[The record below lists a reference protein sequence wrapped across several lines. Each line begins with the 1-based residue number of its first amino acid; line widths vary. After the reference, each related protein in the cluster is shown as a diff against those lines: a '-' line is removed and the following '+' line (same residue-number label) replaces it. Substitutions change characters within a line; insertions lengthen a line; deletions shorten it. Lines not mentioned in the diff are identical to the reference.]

1 MAVVLPVLFV
11 AGAPVCVPVDVESI
25 LLPKLCSYHLASSF
39 GVEFSPPG
47 ELFVVRIPRVRELLV
62 LGDFALSCQCCRSGV
77 CCEFTRK
84 SKMLLLEG
92 QNCLER
98 TPATSKG
105 FWFERVG
112 I

>member
-92 QNCLER
+92 QIVLKEHQPPLKAFGLR
-98 TPATSKG
+98 G
-105 FWFERVG
+105 
-112 I
+112 